1 MATKR
6 QGSRSKVIRPSFED
20 DVSSDIDLDHSGS
33 ETEKSRDDE
42 MAEIS
47 FGALKAAQQQLERED
62 GSEIRSGK
70 ARKTQGGRSGAVPSD
85 RHNRRSSHSES
96 DDADSYA
103 SDSLGISSDEDSS
116 DEDSEGEN
124 ISRRKLDGKKKRS
137 KHAPS
142 EASAKKPVSKIRDIE
157 GLQLRKA
164 ARDIRFDPA
173 LGKADPN
180 KIRKDYAF
188 LDEYR
193 QHELKEMQ
201 NLLKTGKHLSPRD
214 RAEIERR
221 HQALK
226 SKMETL
232 RHRDLEH
239 QVEAEYRRQQFANLK
254 AGKQNSPYFLKK
266 SEKRKLIQ
274 KAKFEKM
281 KPRQREKVMERRRK
295 KRLGKELRQLENP
308 RPQS

>member
-6 QGSRSKVIRPSFED
+6 QVSRSKVIRPSFED
-20 DVSSDIDLDHSGS
+20 GISSGIDLDHSGS

-62 GSEIRSGK
+62 GKGRKPQGGNTGTLYSDRQNRRNIRSE
-70 ARKTQGGRSGAVPSD
+70 
-85 RHNRRSSHSES
+85 N
-96 DDADSYA
+96 DDTDSYA
-103 SDSLGISSDEDSS
+103 SDRLGASSDEDSS
-116 DEDSEGEN
+116 DEDNFDESL
-124 ISRRKLDGKKKRS
+124 SRKKLDGKKKKS

-142 EASAKKPVSKIRDIE
+142 EASAKKPVPKIRDIE

-164 ARDIRFDPA
+164 SRDIRFDPA
-173 LGKADPN
+173 LGKADPH

-193 QHELKEMQ
+193 QRELDEMQ
-201 NLLKTGKHLSPRD
+201 NLLKSEKHLSPRD

-239 QVEAEYRRQQFANLK
+239 QVEAEYKRQQFANLK
-254 AGKQNSPYFLKK
+254 AGKQSSPYFLKR

-274 KAKFEKM
+274 KAKFDQM
-281 KPRQREKVMERRRK
+281 KPRQREKIMERRRK